1 MLKKEVCFLNKA
13 NKSEKSPY
21 RSLITTVATV
31 LLISFAII
39 MLNQVLQLIN
49 LAMNLNPF
57 FGNVLALFFSV
68 LALGLIIMTIVII
81 TKLEKPLAIPD
92 EGNEAEYALFLLK
105 LKKRLTKNKYLKS
118 MGFIW
123 DTGSSEKESIVEAL
137 DLLDVESKRLIKS
150 NASAVFITTAV
161 SQNGPLDSVFV
172 FVTAAKLVWKISMLY
187 NQRPAV
193 SDITKLYTNVF
204 ATVLLTRQIDD
215 LDLLTEQLEPIIST
229 LFGGTVGSV
238 VPGISYAVS
247 FVIDSIFEGSINTL
261 LTLRVGI
268 ITQKYCRS
276 LAKSEPKTM
285 RKAAS
290 IQACEML
297 GSIVNENSK
306 RIADALFKAVKNVTV
321 DSLNTSKDKFAGM
334 FDRIWNKQQ

>member
-1 MLKKEVCFLNKA
+1 LDKVNRSKN
-13 NKSEKSPY
+13 SPY
-21 RSLITTVATV
+21 KSLITTVAAV

-39 MLNQVLQLIN
+39 MLNQVLQLIG
-49 LAMNLNPF
+49 LAMNVNPV
-57 FGNVLALFFSV
+57 FGNVLALFFSI
-68 LALGLIIMTIVII
+68 LALGLIIMTIII
-81 TKLEKPLAIPD
+81 IARLEKPLVIPD
-92 EGNEAEYALFLLK
+92 EGNENEYALFLSK

-118 MGFIW
+118 MGFVW
-123 DTGSSEKESIVEAL
+123 DTGRSEKESIVEAL

-161 SQNGPLDSVFV
+161 SQNGPLDSIFV

-215 LDLLTEQLEPIIST
+215 LDLVTEQLEPIIST

-247 FVIDSIFEGSINTL
+247 FVVDSIFEGSINTL

-276 LAKSEPKTM
+276 LTNAEPKTM

-321 DSLNTSKDKFAGM
+321 DSLSTSKDKFAGM
-334 FDRIWNKQQ
+334 FDRIWNKPQ